1 MNYKKIFAAA
11 AVLTL
16 LSGFVGC
23 GKESG
28 ENSGDT
34 QLPAVSDPAVISDK
48 AESTMAVSAV
58 STASTSNEEKSDDK
72 SAAATAKK
80 ESSDAKSTTLKAGGN
95 SSAKATAKPSSGN
108 SAATTAQPSGGST
121 GTEPPVEEKS
131 YTAEITFGGSPSIKG
146 DNAAVDGKIVR
157 ISAGG
162 DYVIKGRAADAQI
175 YVATVSEE
183 KVTLILDGLDIACS
197 DGPAININEAKRC
210 TIKLASGSQNYLRDG
225 GTDKIN
231 DGVIFSNDTLRF
243 KGDGGYLEINS
254 GNAHGIA
261 SDDDIIFEGGNY
273 NITSIKSGVFAH
285 DDITINGGELNVFG
299 GTNGLK
305 SKGTVN
311 INGGVSVISGGSK
324 EEKSSI
330 YASAAFYYNDGKVF
344 AAGNKVTAP
353 ASAPNPYV
361 VTSFDPPAS
370 AQSEVRLY
378 LDGGEQVCFRPH
390 NDFRCVLMLTPDIAE
405 GKSFSVN
412 VNGSDSEEFQ
422 IGGGQNLFQF

>member
-11 AVLTL
+11 AALTL
-16 LSGFVGC
+16 LSGFTGC

-34 QLPAVSDPAVISDK
+34 QLPAVSDSAETPDK
-48 AESTMAVSAV
+48 TESTKAV
-58 STASTSNEEKSDDK
+58 STASNEKKSDDK
-72 SAAATAKK
+72 SETTTAAKV
-80 ESSDAKSTTLKAGGN
+80 SSDAKSTTSKVVGN
-95 SSAKATAKPSSGN
+95 SSAKTTAKPSSEN
-108 SAATTAQPSGGST
+108 SASTTAQPSGGST
-121 GTEPPVEEKS
+121 GTEPPAEEKS
-131 YTAEITFGGSPSIKG
+131 YTAEITFGGSISVKG

-157 ISAGG
+157 INSGG
-162 DYVIKGRAADAQI
+162 DYVIKGKASDAQV

-261 SDDDIIFEGGNY
+261 SDDDVIFEGGKY

-285 DDITINGGELNVFG
+285 DDITINGGELTVFG

-330 YASAAFYYNDGKVF
+330 YASAAFYYTDGKVF

-361 VTSFDPPAS
+361 VTSFDPSAS

-405 GKSFSVN
+405 GKSFSAS
-412 VNGSDSEEFQ
+412 VNGSASEEFQ

>member
-11 AVLTL
+11 AALTL
-16 LSGFVGC
+16 LSGFTGC

-34 QLPAVSDPAVISDK
+34 QLPAVSDSAETSDK
-48 AESTMAVSAV
+48 AESTKAV
-58 STASTSNEEKSDDK
+58 STASNEKKSDDK
-72 SAAATAKK
+72 SETTTAAKV
-80 ESSDAKSTTLKAGGN
+80 SSDAKSTTSKVVGN
-95 SSAKATAKPSSGN
+95 SSAKTTAKPSSEN
-108 SAATTAQPSGGST
+108 SASTTAQPSGGST
-121 GTEPPVEEKS
+121 GTEPPAEEES
-131 YTAEITFGGSPSIKG
+131 YTAEITFGGSISVKG
-146 DNAAVDGKIVR
+146 DNAAVDGKTVR
-157 ISAGG
+157 INAGG
-162 DYVIKGRAADAQI
+162 DYVIKGKASDAQV

-261 SDDDIIFEGGNY
+261 SDDDVIFEGGKY

-285 DDITINGGELNVFG
+285 DDITINGGELTVFG

-330 YASAAFYYNDGKVF
+330 YASAAFYYTDGKVF

-361 VTSFDPPAS
+361 VTSFDPSAS

-405 GKSFSVN
+405 GKSFSAS
-412 VNGSDSEEFQ
+412 VNGSASEEFQ

>member
-11 AVLTL
+11 AALTL
-16 LSGFVGC
+16 LSGFTGC

-28 ENSGDT
+28 DSSGDT
-34 QLPAVSDPAVISDK
+34 QIPAVSDSAATSDK
-48 AESTMAVSAV
+48 AESTKAV
-58 STASTSNEEKSDDK
+58 STASNGEKSDDK
-72 SAAATAKK
+72 SAATTAKK
-80 ESSDAKSTTLKAGGN
+80 ESSDAKSTTSKAGGN
-95 SSAKATAKPSSGN
+95 SSAKTTAKPSSGS
-108 SAATTAQPSGGST
+108 SAATTAVQSSGGSG
-121 GTEPPVEEKS
+121 GTEPPAEEKS
-131 YTAEITFGGSPSIKG
+131 YTAEITFGGSASVKG
-146 DNAAVDGKIVR
+146 ENASVDGKTVR

-162 DYVIKGRAADAQI
+162 DYVIKGKAADAQI

-183 KVTLILDGLDIACS
+183 KITLILDGVDIACS

-261 SDDDIIFEGGNY
+261 SDDDIIFEGGRY
-273 NITSIKSGVFAH
+273 NITSVKSGVFAH
-285 DDITINGGELNVFG
+285 DDITVNGGELTVFG

-330 YASAAFYYNDGKVF
+330 YASAAFYYTGGKVF

-361 VTSFDPPAS
+361 VASFDPPAS

-405 GKSFSVN
+405 GKSFSAN

>member
-11 AVLTL
+11 AALTL

-34 QLPAVSDPAVISDK
+34 QLPAVSDSAESPDK
-48 AESTMAVSAV
+48 AESTKAV
-58 STASTSNEEKSDDK
+58 STASNSNEEKSDDK
-72 SAAATAKK
+72 SSATTAAK
-80 ESSDAKSTTLKAGGN
+80 ESSSPKSTTSKAAGN
-95 SSAKATAKPSSGN
+95 SSVKTTAKPSGGN
-108 SAATTAQPSGGST
+108 SAAATTAQPSGGST
-121 GTEPPVEEKS
+121 GTEPPAEEKS
-131 YTAEITFGGSPSIKG
+131 YTAEITFGGSPSVKG

-162 DYVIKGRAADAQI
+162 DYVIKGMAADAQI

-261 SDDDIIFEGGNY
+261 SDDDVIFEGGNY

-285 DDITINGGELNVFG
+285 DDITINGGELTVFG

-330 YASAAFYYNDGKVF
+330 YASAAFYYTDGKVF

-361 VTSFDPPAS
+361 VASFDPSVS

-405 GKSFSVN
+405 GKSFSAS